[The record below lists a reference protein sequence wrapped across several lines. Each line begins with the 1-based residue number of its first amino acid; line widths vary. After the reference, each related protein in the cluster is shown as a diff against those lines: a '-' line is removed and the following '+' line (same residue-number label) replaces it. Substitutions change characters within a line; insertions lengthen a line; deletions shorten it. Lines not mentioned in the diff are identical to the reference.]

1 MACPAE
7 DGLSIAHWHIKG
19 LTKRGQKPFVTKG
32 NRRTM
37 TVAVFIKYG
46 HRPVV
51 VVLPPRPKQGGKS
64 AADDGS
70 STRGSS
76 AALTTD
82 TYREIISKHILTGRK
97 GATGGM
103 YSTRTTEVNLLHD
116 RHPAH
121 TSKAFQSFVSANF
134 ITAELLPAKAPDLSP
149 LDYGL
154 FPYVKN
160 AWRREVQAARLGWD
174 AQCTRLVELLS
185 QANVDSFIMSLP
197 GRIAKCLESGGQHF
211 E

>member
-7 DGLSIAHWHIKG
+7 DGLSVAHWHIKG

-64 AADDGS
+64 AA
-70 STRGSS
+70 
-76 AALTTD
+76 
-82 TYREIISKHILTGRK
+82 E
-97 GATGGM
+97 
-103 YSTRTTEVNLLHD
+103 
-116 RHPAH
+116 
-121 TSKAFQSFVSANF
+121 
-134 ITAELLPAKAPDLSP
+134 
-149 LDYGL
+149 
-154 FPYVKN
+154 
-160 AWRREVQAARLGWD
+160 
-174 AQCTRLVELLS
+174 
-185 QANVDSFIMSLP
+185 ANVDSFIMSLP
-197 GRIAKCLESGGQHF
+197 GRNAKCLESGGQHF

>member
-1 MACPAE
+1 
-7 DGLSIAHWHIKG
+7 
-19 LTKRGQKPFVTKG
+19 
-32 NRRTM
+32 M

-160 AWRREVQAARLGWD
+160 AWRREVQASRPSRA